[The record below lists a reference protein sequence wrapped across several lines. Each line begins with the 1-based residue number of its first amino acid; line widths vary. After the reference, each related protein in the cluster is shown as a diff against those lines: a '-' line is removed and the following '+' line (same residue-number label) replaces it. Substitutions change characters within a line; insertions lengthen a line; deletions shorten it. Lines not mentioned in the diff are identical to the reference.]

1 MHAAR
6 DEMHAPAARDYMQR
20 FALIA
25 EEIRMADFKL
35 NEFDLYFLP

>member
-6 DEMHAPAARDYMQR
+6 DDMHAALDDMPRS
-20 FALIA
+20 ALIA
-25 EEIRMADFKL
+25 EEIRGANFKL